1 MYFLQL
7 GVCQFFIHRLAGL
20 SLAKIFPRTPG
31 LSTRPYSKKPAAADP
46 NPGQS
51 LLTKQL
57 FVRLFVTNLRA
68 V

>member
-20 SLAKIFPRTPG
+20 SLAKISPRTPG
-31 LSTRPYSKKPAAADP
+31 LSTRPYSKKPADP

-57 FVRLFVTNLRA
+57 FARLFVTNLRA